1 MRHPQHI
8 TKIVQEICLT
18 KNSCAAKHKSRKAL
32 RDDCALFDQLAA
44 VGVYATD
51 ELMTT
56 LVLQLQGHTLE
67 VQSDRPGLHHA
78 VFNDELRVYIP
89 DNPRQQR
96 ACRRSQLPGMLAI
109 ITGCNPAAKD
119 DISAILSCPIEDLD
133 DIMLERDITDVPW
146 IERPVLDLAE
156 LQEDERSDTLSDNDD
171 LHRNVLPDERATHD
185 VSIVQSSSAI
195 QRRVSVAS
203 SRTSHD
209 HVLVESESEEDITA
223 WTEQYCKLL
232 DQLIACAHGRDI
244 TADHIF
250 RSTTTFGHPGVDN
263 FEYNRQ
269 IGAAGEAYVRYS
281 HAARIPDCRLTLS
294 IGLRATFHIRPPELL
309 APKLAKHNSRDSRRS
324 PTIHRF
330 T

>member
-263 FEYNRQ
+263 FEYNRR
-269 IGAAGEAYVRYS
+269 IGAAGEAYVRS
-281 HAARIPDCRLTLS
+281 SDATRILGRRLTLS
-294 IGLRATFHIRPPELL
+294 IDL
-309 APKLAKHNSRDSRRS
+309 
-324 PTIHRF
+324 
-330 T
+330 

>member
-1 MRHPQHI
+1 
-8 TKIVQEICLT
+8 
-18 KNSCAAKHKSRKAL
+18 
-32 RDDCALFDQLAA
+32 
-44 VGVYATD
+44 
-51 ELMTT
+51 MTT
-56 LVLQLQGHTLE
+56 LVLQLQDRTLE
-67 VQSDRPGLHHA
+67 VQSDRIGLHHA

-89 DNPRQQR
+89 DNLRQQR
-96 ACRRSQLPGMLAI
+96 ACRRSQLPGMLAM

-119 DISAILSCPIEDLD
+119 DISAIISCLIEDLD

-223 WTEQYCKLL
+223 
-232 DQLIACAHGRDI
+232 
-244 TADHIF
+244 
-250 RSTTTFGHPGVDN
+250 
-263 FEYNRQ
+263 
-269 IGAAGEAYVRYS
+269 
-281 HAARIPDCRLTLS
+281 
-294 IGLRATFHIRPPELL
+294 
-309 APKLAKHNSRDSRRS
+309 
-324 PTIHRF
+324 
-330 T
+330 